1 MRLAWFRSTLP
12 MLACGAVIAAFAPA
26 ATLHA
31 QSAAV
36 QAPPMNPLSV
46 EPRVPRLG
54 VTPCVVELFQ
64 DVGTGYFAEPE
75 NEPEFAYAP
84 PPGCPWPWAKV
95 ILSVDFS
102 GPGTTHIANITI
114 GLGDASHNPAI
125 ATRLFVGGAQ
135 FNAGQPRWRVERDIT
150 EYAALLRTPRP
161 GFARDTDGYYRD
173 PNREDGARASGRMIF
188 YPATTAQAVAQ
199 TPQLVLPL
207 TQGAAQ
213 LENLPRNIERAYL
226 DVYAQ
231 QPPFWFT
238 CVPDNAAASWP
249 LLVQTPL
256 APGDND
262 GTYEPDS
269 QGCSGSAYKDVVVLL
284 DGQAVGT
291 APLYPWLNSDINIRF
306 HRSVDVPVPTPQSI
320 NLMPFRFD
328 LSPFAA
334 LLSNG
339 SVHILEVQYGDVGG
353 SFRGSYTT
361 AALLLHLDA
370 GSSQVTGAV
379 LRNSLQGAALQA
391 STEQND
397 WTVDGSTL
405 IGQVARSYRRA
416 WEIAGY
422 VNTSHGRVDTTV
434 QQEQVFSNAQD
445 VRLLGYD
452 NYPSH
457 TYEQRAKLV
466 SLTERTVLRQ
476 QGSTVLA
483 FDRDRYHYPLNLFL
497 RATGGTGP
505 GGLNDSFLTSAQAS
519 VEQGDH
525 RTSSHVRPAGAYASR
540 VYANFAGG
548 RRLLAVGSYSQWQ
561 GARSHYFNDNLGSCF
576 RERVTWQ
583 AGALTAHTQGVGCP
597 DGINRVRGF
606 AHPDGSP
613 DDLGWLR

>member
-1 MRLAWFRSTLP
+1 MRLPGFCSTLP
-12 MLACGAVIAAFAPA
+12 LLACGLLIVAFADI
-26 ATLHA
+26 ATLRA
-31 QSAAV
+31 QSAPV
-36 QAPPMNPLSV
+36 PAPPMNRLSV

-64 DVGTGYFAEPE
+64 DIGTGYFAEPE
-75 NEPEFAYAP
+75 NEPEFSYAP
-84 PPGCPWPWAKV
+84 PPACPWPWAKV
-95 ILSVDFS
+95 ILSVDLA

-114 GLGDASHNPAI
+114 GLGDASHNPVFS
-125 ATRLFVGGAQ
+125 TRLFVGGAQ
-135 FNAGQPRWRVERDIT
+135 FNAGQARWRVERDIT
-150 EYAALLRTPRP
+150 EYAPLLRTPRP

-188 YPATTAQAVAQ
+188 YPATTPQTVAQ
-199 TPQLVLPL
+199 TADVVMPL
-207 TQGAAQ
+207 AYGSAQ

-231 QPPFWFT
+231 LPTFWFT
-238 CVPDNAAASWP
+238 CVPDNAASNWP

-269 QGCSGSAYKDVVVLL
+269 QGCAGTGYKDVIVFV
-284 DGQAVGT
+284 DGQAAGT
-291 APLYPWLNSDINIRF
+291 APLYPWLNSDINIRYS
-306 HRSVDVPVPTPQSI
+306 RSVDVPVPTPQSI
-320 NLMPFRFD
+320 NFMPFRMD
-328 LSPFAA
+328 LTPFAA

-339 SVHILEVQYGDVGG
+339 SVHIIEIQYGDVGG
-353 SFRGSYTT
+353 SFRGTYSTG
-361 AALLLHLDA
+361 ALLLHLDE
-370 GSSQVTGAV
+370 GSTQTTGAV
-379 LRNSLQGAALQA
+379 LRNSLHGVALQA

-397 WTVDGSTL
+397 WSVDGATL
-405 IGQVARSYRRA
+405 MGQVARSYRRA

-457 TYEQRAKLV
+457 TYQQRATVV

-483 FDRDRYHYPLNLFL
+483 FDRDRYHYPLTLFL

-525 RTSSHVRPAGAYASR
+525 RTRSHVRPAGAYADR
-540 VYANFAGG
+540 VYANFVGS
-548 RRLLAVGSYSQWQ
+548 RNLLADGTYSNWQ

-576 RERVTWQ
+576 RERVAWQ
-583 AGALTAHTQGVGCP
+583 RDVLTARTQGVGCP